1 MEETYY
7 VGLDVHKK
15 TVSYCVKRAN
25 GETVREGR
33 VAARRADLENWAA
46 GMPGPW
52 VGTMEATMFTGWI
65 YDCLK
70 PRAEELKVA
79 HPAMLKAL
87 AAGKHKDDRG
97 DAEKMADLTRCD
109 LVPEVWMAPP
119 RIRELR
125 RVLRYRNLLMGQA
138 VQLKCRIASL
148 LMETGTEYD
157 ANRLHGARYFA
168 ELVDGLAD
176 VPESVTELLKM
187 SRRGLETLGWMDRS
201 LLRGLER
208 IPGLRERTL
217 LLQTIPAV
225 GRITA
230 LTWALEIGDPHRFS
244 SIGKAV
250 SYCGL
255 CAGRNSSAG
264 KERRGSISKQRNPH
278 LQTVLVES
286 AKLAPRWSPRL
297 AEVYQRARLRGDH
310 NRATLEVARKL
321 VAWLMAVDRSGRPF
335 RHPA

>member
-1 MEETYY
+1 MKETYY
-7 VGLDVHKK
+7 VGLDVHWK
-15 TVSYCVKRAN
+15 TVSYCVKRAD

-33 VAARRADLENWAA
+33 VAARRAELERWAE

-65 YDCLK
+65 HDRLK
-70 PRAEELKVA
+70 PRARELKVA

-97 DAEKMADLTRCD
+97 DAEKLADLTRCG

-119 RIRELR
+119 RVRELR
-125 RVLRYRNLLMGQA
+125 RILRYRNLLVGQA

-157 ANRLHGARYFA
+157 AGRLHGRSCFA
-168 ELVDGLAD
+168 ELTAGLQD
-176 VPESVTELLKM
+176 VPDSVTKLLRM
-187 SRRGLETLGWMDRS
+187 GRMGLETVTWMERS

-208 IPGLRERTL
+208 MPELRQRTL
-217 LLQTIPAV
+217 PLRTVPAV

-244 SIGKAV
+244 SIAKAAG
-250 SYCGL
+250 YCGL
-255 CAGRNSSAG
+255 YAGCQATSSFT
-264 KERRGSISKQRNPH
+264 S
-278 LQTVLVES
+278 
-286 AKLAPRWSPRL
+286 
-297 AEVYQRARLRGDH
+297 
-310 NRATLEVARKL
+310 
-321 VAWLMAVDRSGRPF
+321 
-335 RHPA
+335 